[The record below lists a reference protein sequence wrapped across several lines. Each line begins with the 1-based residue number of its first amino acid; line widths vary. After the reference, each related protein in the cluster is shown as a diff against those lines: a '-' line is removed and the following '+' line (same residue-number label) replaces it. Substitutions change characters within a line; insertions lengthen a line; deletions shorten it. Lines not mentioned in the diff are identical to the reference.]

1 MLRHIG
7 RYEIGE
13 ILGKGAMAVV
23 YSAHDP
29 KIDRTI
35 AIKVLKP
42 ERCVDEEYRTRFV
55 REARAAGV
63 LSHPNIV
70 TIYDVGEVDDVP
82 YMAME
87 LLAGQPLDEV
97 MKSGTKF
104 TLSQILKIT
113 LQVVDALSYAHSKGI
128 VHRDVKPSNIV
139 CVNNSLT
146 VKITDFGIAHLA
158 GGDATHQT
166 QMGEVL
172 GTPQYMSPEQVLGK
186 QVDARADLFSVG
198 VIMYQMLTG
207 EKPFKGETLAT
218 LLFQIATEDPMD
230 VGQLDPS
237 IPKAV
242 RQIVDK
248 LLKKQPE
255 KRFQN
260 GHDLAHALKN
270 VLDDIERG
278 RTSESSRLIP
288 LRYRW
293 AGMMAGIV
301 AAVMIVSGTF
311 LYQKQYR
318 ALMEQVLSFGSSLV
332 KFAAVESAE
341 AMLSQDWTQIELFVK
356 DTVERQDF
364 AYLTIIDH
372 QGIVRGSNDINLLG
386 KPAAPSA
393 SKTADYQFG
402 GVNIRDMQL
411 ENVGAVLDFDAPILF
426 QTREIGRIHL
436 GLPKTPLNEVAKVT
450 IIVLLA
456 LLISTIL
463 AVAVSAFFFGKNL
476 GKPIEQ
482 LLKGLREIADGNYS
496 YRIGA
501 TRKDEFGILISQY
514 DKLADSLQKRN
525 ESR

>member
-13 ILGKGAMAVV
+13 ILGKGAMAIV
-23 YSAHDP
+23 YAAHDP

-70 TIYDVGEVDDVP
+70 TIYDVGEVEDVP

-87 LLAGQPLDEV
+87 LLAGEPLDEV
-97 MKSGTKF
+97 MKGTKF
-104 TLSQILKIT
+104 SLSQVLKIT
-113 LQVVDALSYAHSKGI
+113 IQVVEALNYAHSKGI
-128 VHRDVKPSNIV
+128 VHRDVKPSNII

-230 VGQLDPS
+230 VGQLDPN
-237 IPKAV
+237 IPKSV
-242 RQIVDK
+242 RHIVDK
-248 LLKKQPE
+248 LLKKQPD
-255 KRFQN
+255 KRYQN
-260 GHDLAHALKN
+260 GQELLHALKN

-278 RTSESSRLIP
+278 HTSESSRLVP

-293 AGMMAGIV
+293 AAMMAGIV

-332 KFAAVESAE
+332 KFASVESAE

-356 DTVERQDF
+356 DAVERQEF
-364 AYLTIIDH
+364 AYLTVIDH
-372 QGIVRGSNDINLLG
+372 QGIVRGSNDSKLLG
-386 KPAAPSA
+386 KPAVALSNQPTISHL
-393 SKTADYQFG
+393 T
-402 GVNIRDMQL
+402 GVDVRDVQV
-411 ENVGAVLDFDAPILF
+411 EGIGSVLDFDAPILF

-436 GLPKTPLNEVAKVT
+436 GLPKTPLNDVARLT
-450 IIVLLA
+450 IIVLIV
-456 LLISTIL
+456 LLFSTIA
-463 AVAVSAFFFGKNL
+463 AVAVVAFFFGKNL

-482 LLKGLREIADGNYS
+482 LLKGLREIADGNFS

-501 TRKDEFGILISQY
+501 TRKDEFGILITQF
-514 DKLADSLQKRN
+514 DKLADNLQKRN
-525 ESR
+525 ETR